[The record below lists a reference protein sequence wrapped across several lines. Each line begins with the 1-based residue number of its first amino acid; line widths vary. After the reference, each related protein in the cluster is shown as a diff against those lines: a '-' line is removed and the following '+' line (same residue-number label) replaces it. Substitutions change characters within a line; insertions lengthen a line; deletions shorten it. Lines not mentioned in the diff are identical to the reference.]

1 MEVVKMRTR
10 YVFCLIFCCYFSVV
24 TGHVF
29 AEEAGGF
36 NLGQV
41 VVTGTKTEHSLGE
54 SPVSVDVV
62 TNEDIKKRNVKT
74 VQEAIELL
82 PGLRITKDSGSWG
95 DKGKVAIRGFDAKHT
110 LVLLDG
116 QRFLGGHG
124 NAVDVN
130 SISVDMIERIEL
142 VKGPGSALY
151 GSDAMGGVVNI
162 ITRKVPKKPF
172 FTAEG
177 EAGSKYAQRYS
188 FTAGAP
194 LFEGLGAVANYTYNA
209 SDGVRKD
216 YDKYGEHIFYGN
228 LGYEISPT
236 LSIHAKPYYSE
247 HKNRVVT
254 ATSLKE
260 HYQRR
265 FGLDSGVEWS
275 PCERSNLKLRGSYF
289 SHAHWNED
297 KSTDYKDEK
306 YETEITY
313 SRLLFDINT
322 LTAGYQLQFDE
333 GDDKGK
339 NTSSDQY
346 VHGFY
351 VQNEIDLDPFVLV
364 GGVRVDQHK
373 DWGTQANPKASLLFK
388 ATEDLRF
395 RGSFGTSFRA
405 PTMTELYSDNWRMG
419 PYLVAANPNLKPEE
433 SISFDVGAEYN
444 FNDKVLAQATFFRND
459 IKNLISYEI
468 GENWVTV
475 GPPWAPVQINIPPWP
490 MRWLNVDKAM
500 TQGIELGLK
509 TELLEGLRADINY
522 TFMDTEDKETGK
534 DLTFRPNH
542 IVNFELSYL
551 LPVVDV
557 LAVFELKWTGR
568 RYADAENT
576 NLLGDYTVMN
586 LALSK
591 KIFDNIELF
600 TRINNLGDRRKI
612 FDEYDLDGI
621 AAMVGA
627 RITF

>member
-1 MEVVKMRTR
+1 MSRRFLGWIVSLC
-10 YVFCLIFCCYFSVV
+10 CLAVSGPV
-24 TGHVF
+24 H
-29 AEEAGGF
+29 AERERGF
-36 NLGQV
+36 DLGQV
-41 VVTGTKTEHSLGE
+41 VVTGTRTEHSLGE
-54 SPVSVDVV
+54 TPVSVEVV
-62 TNEDIKKRNVKT
+62 TNEQIKKRNVRT
-74 VQEAIELL
+74 VQDALELL
-82 PGLRITKDSGSWG
+82 PGLRLTRSSGSWG
-95 DKGKVAIRGFDAKHT
+95 DKGKIAIRGLDAKHT

-124 NAVDVN
+124 NAIDVN

-162 ITRKVPKKPF
+162 ITRKVPEKAF

-177 EAGSKYAQRYS
+177 EAGSNFARRYS
-188 FTAGAP
+188 FTAGTP
-194 LFEGLGAVANYTYNA
+194 LFEGLGVLANYTFNA

-216 YDKYGEHIFYGN
+216 YDKYGEHIFHGKV
-228 LGYEISPT
+228 GYEISPS
-236 LSIHAKPYYSE
+236 LSLYAKPYYSE
-247 HKNRVVT
+247 HKNRVAAA
-254 ATSLKE
+254 ATLME
-260 HYQRR
+260 NYQRR
-265 FGLDSGVEWS
+265 FGLDSGVEWA
-275 PCERSNLKLRGSYF
+275 PCEVSNLKLRGSYF
-289 SHAHWNED
+289 SHAHWNEI

-322 LTAGYQLQFDE
+322 LTAGYQFQFDE
-333 GDDKGK
+333 KDDKGK

-351 VQNEIDLDPFVLV
+351 VQNEMELDPFVLV
-364 GGVRVDQHK
+364 GGVRIDHHK
-373 DWGTQANPKASLLFK
+373 DWGTQANPKASVLLK

-395 RGSFGTSFRA
+395 RGSFGTAFRA
-405 PTMTELYSDNWRMG
+405 PTLTQLYSDNWRMG
-419 PYLVAANPNLKPEE
+419 PYIVGASLDLKPEE
-433 SISFDVGAEYN
+433 SISFDLGAEYN

-475 GPPWAPVQINIPPWP
+475 GGPPWAPIIVNIPPWP
-490 MRWLNVDKAM
+490 MRWINVDKAM
-500 TQGIELGLK
+500 TQGLELGIK
-509 TELLEGLRADINY
+509 TALWENFTADINY

-534 DLTFRPNH
+534 QLTFRPEH
-542 IVNFELSYL
+542 LINFEMSYL

-568 RYADAENT
+568 RYADRENT

-586 LALSK
+586 LAFSK
-591 KIFDNIELF
+591 KITDNFELF
-600 TRINNLGDRRKI
+600 TRVNNLGDRRKI

-621 AAMVGA
+621 SAMAGA
-627 RITF
+627 RMTF